1 MFLLL
6 FMATSCI
13 DEDLS
18 RCGQNYSISYQL
30 KLSLSLQETFD
41 KEFITAD
48 EQALAAKLRT
58 DLSSVLSDRAKLTC
72 RSSKRQ
78 TESWKST
85 TVSCLTPTRHR

>member
-58 DLSSVLSDRAKLTC
+58 DLSSVLSDRA
-72 RSSKRQ
+72 
-78 TESWKST
+78 
-85 TVSCLTPTRHR
+85 